1 MVPDLSYSCLFL
13 FLFSLKGLGWG
24 RGRGVGFLS
33 SFLDQCSCLV
43 FDLKNIVFR
52 SKKLNFQD
60 EKLCISI
67 VSIRN
72 TRFLNRMTKFL
83 NRNTKFF
90 NQNSRFFKNMWQK
103 ASTYTHFGSS
113 ILIIHSLKTVLGK
126 SLCYLHNLFEELQS
140 HCVKS
145 VRILCFSGAYLSRI
159 WN

>member
-1 MVPDLSYSCLFL
+1 MVPDLSYRCLFL
-13 FLFSLKGLGWG
+13 FFFSLKGWGWG
-24 RGRGVGFLS
+24 RRGGGRV
-33 SFLDQCSCLV
+33 LV
-43 FDLKNIVFR
+43 FISGLVLLSCSRF
-52 SKKLNFQD
+52 
-60 EKLCISI
+60 EKHSFPIEKTSF
-67 VSIRN
+67 SRGKAMYFNRFNRN
-72 TRFLNRMTKFL
+72 TRFVNGMTKFI